1 MNIST
6 RWLLS
11 YVTNDPSTP
20 GQAPVS
26 SITPEQVESALI
38 HTGFPVESKEPH
50 TRPDGPDTRLDV
62 EITSNRGDCISH
74 LGLAREFAAK
84 TGRRATLT
92 PVPTPT
98 PTGPN
103 TATSLTLD
111 NRVPNLCPRFTAR
124 VIRGV
129 KVGPSPAWLKDHL
142 EAAGHRSINNV
153 VDVTNFISLELG
165 NPCHAFDLAKLA
177 GNTLTI
183 RLATPKEELT
193 TLDGK
198 KRVLAEDELVV
209 ADTQRAQSLA
219 GVMGGQHSE
228 VTTATT
234 DIVLEMATWED
245 VAIRRASRRH
255 QLRTDASYRFERIV
269 DARTI
274 DDAADRCA
282 ALIIQVAGGSLAPE
296 PLAAGKPMAPLTE
309 IRLRPARV
317 RSVLGFDVPT
327 DRMHDVL
334 SRIEITLRPNGRAG
348 DELLATVPP
357 FRPDIT
363 REIDLIEEIGRLVGL
378 EHIPLLDKLPVA
390 ARPAQGTELA
400 RNEINRVMTGL
411 GYFETVSFTFTTPT
425 RAALFQPANTN
436 PLNVDDSR
444 RGNEPSLRPSVIPG
458 LLSGRATNA
467 SGFVKQPGGVRLFEI
482 ASVFSQ
488 ASSGQ
493 AVGQGVETATLAA
506 ALEVTTKGKSA
517 TLAELQTGIRLMR
530 GTIES
535 LLRALG
541 GAGAKIIVT
550 PAAPHC
556 AAFDATAF
564 ARVTVNG
571 TDVGFYGL
579 LTKAVQDAWS
589 LSTPTVAC
597 ELRLDALTALYPP
610 KPLIAEIPTFPG
622 IERDLSLIVG
632 EDISF
637 DRIRTAISGRTLDRM
652 TGCEF
657 VTTYRG
663 AQIGKG
669 KKSVTVRLSFR
680 DPARTMKHEEV
691 DAPVAGLM
699 DFLKS
704 DVGAEIR
711 A

>member
-20 GQAPVS
+20 GQAPVN

-50 TRPDGPDTRLDV
+50 TRPDSPDTRLDV

-84 TGRRATLT
+84 SGRRATLT

-142 EAAGHRSINNV
+142 EAAGQRSINNV
-153 VDVTNFISLELG
+153 VDVTNFTSLELG

-183 RLATPKEELT
+183 RFATPKEELT

-198 KRVLAEDELVV
+198 KRILSEDELVV

-282 ALIIQVAGGSLAPE
+282 ALIVQVAGGSLAPE

-680 DPARTMKHEEV
+680 DPTRTMKHEEV